1 MALIWRVIWY
11 RLILYYNYILYLL
24 WHVNIFKNQDMCAMQ
39 VGNALTDDYHDHLGV
54 FQFLWS
60 AGMISDQ
67 TFKLLN
73 VLCDFQSFIHSSNS
87 CDKILDIANDE
98 LGNVDPYSI
107 FTPTCSA
114 NISQSNQLLKRRNV
128 SMHILN

>member
-1 MALIWRVIWY
+1 
-11 RLILYYNYILYLL
+11 
-24 WHVNIFKNQDMCAMQ
+24 MCAMQ